1 MSVNDG
7 FKHEVTN
14 IGLITHSTGKTVADI
29 RLKLIYYNNNV
40 HYVYD
45 TLQKECSLNVQYV

>member
-14 IGLITHSTGKTVADI
+14 IITHSTGKTVADI
-29 RLKLIYYNNNV
+29 LLKLIYYNDNV

-45 TLQKECSLNVQYV
+45 TLQKECSLNVQ